1 MRKSFA
7 ALVKPASSACN
18 MRCRYC
24 FYADVSRSRAVQ
36 NYGLMT
42 PDTLEALVKKAFD
55 YADGQVAF
63 TFQGGE
69 PTLAGLSFYR
79 TLIELEKRCNTRRV
93 PVRHAIQTNG
103 LLLDGEWADFLRDN
117 NFLTG
122 LSMDGCR
129 VRHDG
134 ARVDAQGEGTFSR
147 VCDAADLLKKHG
159 ADFNILCVVTGP
171 IARDG
176 AKAYTYL
183 RGRGFRH
190 LQFIPCLDSFGG
202 ETTPYSLNAR
212 DYARFLCDTF
222 SAYYDDF
229 MAGRFTSVRL
239 FDNYVQMLMGLPPE
253 SCGMAGQCAPY
264 FTVEGDGSVY
274 PCDFYVLDEWK
285 MGNIRTDAVE
295 DMIRGEVAARFVQS
309 SLPAHEKCLSCRW
322 RPLCR
327 GGCRRNREPF
337 ESGRPGLN
345 AYCEAFSAFFEY
357 AYEKMCGMAR
367 IAARNQSR

>member
-134 ARVDAQGEGTFSR
+134 ARVDARGEGTFSR
-147 VCDAADLLKKHG
+147 VCDAADLLKSTARTSTYCASSPARSPGTERRPTHIC
-159 ADFNILCVVTGP
+159 ADAASAIFSSFPALTPSAGTPLP
-171 IARDG
+171 IR
-176 AKAYTYL
+176 
-183 RGRGFRH
+183 
-190 LQFIPCLDSFGG
+190 
-202 ETTPYSLNAR
+202 
-212 DYARFLCDTF
+212 
-222 SAYYDDF
+222 
-229 MAGRFTSVRL
+229 
-239 FDNYVQMLMGLPPE
+239 
-253 SCGMAGQCAPY
+253 
-264 FTVEGDGSVY
+264 
-274 PCDFYVLDEWK
+274 
-285 MGNIRTDAVE
+285 
-295 DMIRGEVAARFVQS
+295 
-309 SLPAHEKCLSCRW
+309 
-322 RPLCR
+322 
-327 GGCRRNREPF
+327 
-337 ESGRPGLN
+337 
-345 AYCEAFSAFFEY
+345 
-357 AYEKMCGMAR
+357 
-367 IAARNQSR
+367 